1 MAAIG
6 YRKPGESTVTEEEM
20 IEEIDKV
27 EYLERCKLICAF
39 GGWLDEQVAAIKDQI
54 WANPAWEKAI
64 WERRYD
70 ALPKLMLAPAEGGG
84 EKELQSKVVPL
95 FG

>member
-1 MAAIG
+1 M
-6 YRKPGESTVTEEEM
+6 EQMTEEKM
-20 IEEIDKV
+20 TREEWRMMEELDAL
-27 EYLERCKLICAF
+27 EYLERCKLISAF
-39 GGWLDEQVAAIKDQI
+39 GGWLDEQVDAIKDQI

-70 ALPKLMLAPAEGGG
+70 ALPKLMLAPAEGGE
-84 EKELQSKVVPL
+84 EKDLQSNVVSL